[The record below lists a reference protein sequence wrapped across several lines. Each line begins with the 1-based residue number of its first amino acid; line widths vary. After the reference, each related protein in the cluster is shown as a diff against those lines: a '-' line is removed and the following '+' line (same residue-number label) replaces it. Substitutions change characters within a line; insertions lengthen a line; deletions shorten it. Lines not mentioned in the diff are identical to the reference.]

1 MQLEIIV
8 NNFVTLS
15 VKLCYHEV
23 HVLTSCVYRCVIFH
37 KLNTDCQW
45 SFLVFPVAIF
55 LLQEMGYHLHNI
67 FLSLLH
73 RQAEAFLFHLVVH
86 LAWRLNHVLSV
97 ET

>member
-1 MQLEIIV
+1 MVLFSFPSCYI
-8 NNFVTLS
+8 FVTRDEL
-15 VKLCYHEV
+15 
-23 HVLTSCVYRCVIFH
+23 
-37 KLNTDCQW
+37 
-45 SFLVFPVAIF
+45 
-55 LLQEMGYHLHNI
+55 GYHLHNI